1 MDDPK
6 LIEFLQAWVRE
17 IEPPFHVMPELEFQE
32 IIRRLYRRSD
42 IVKNWDS
49 SGQLESFSLGNIRV
63 EVQKDRANRP
73 TGLWTVEFQ
82 FLRYTFKP

>member
-6 LIEFLQAWVRE
+6 LIEFLQAWERE
-17 IEPPFHVMPELEFQE
+17 IEPPFRVIPELEFQE

-42 IVKNWDS
+42 IIKNWDS
-49 SGQLESFSLGNIRV
+49 SGQLESFSLGKIQV
-63 EVQKDRANRP
+63 AIQKRANRP
-73 TGLWTVEFQ
+73 TGFWTVDFQ